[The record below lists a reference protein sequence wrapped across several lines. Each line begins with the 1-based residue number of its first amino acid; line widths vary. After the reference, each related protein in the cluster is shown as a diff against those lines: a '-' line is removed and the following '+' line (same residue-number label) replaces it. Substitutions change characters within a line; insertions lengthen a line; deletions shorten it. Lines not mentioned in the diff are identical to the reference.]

1 MIPPAPEIN
10 HKDSI
15 LLKKKHSIL
24 LKTMTCEKHWEWPQ
38 RERDGTNLQEALDPP
53 RLRGRTSFLLP
64 LRGRVV
70 FAVLRVYPSW
80 ENNPVISNRKMI
92 YWGQLLFTIGQESQP
107 CSSMVLISSVK
118 PFNDEVVA
126 FTWALNWITGTSLMP
141 SVTLSGN
148 AQR

>member
-1 MIPPAPEIN
+1 MIFAPLRLTTEIVF
-10 HKDSI
+10 I
-15 LLKKKHSIL
+15 KKKIHSIL
-24 LKTMTCEKHWEWPQ
+24 PKTMTGEKHWEWPQ

-53 RLRGRTSFLLP
+53 RQRGRASFLLP

-70 FAVLRVYPSW
+70 CAVLRVYPSW
-80 ENNPVISNRKMI
+80 ENNPVISIRKMI

-107 CSSMVLISSVK
+107 CSPMVLISSVK

-148 AQR
+148 AQK